1 MQFGLSLPP
10 FGEHAD
16 PRLVRSLAVDA
27 EAAGWDG
34 FFLWDH
40 MVFRKAPLAVA
51 DPWIALAAVAGA
63 TERIRIGTMVTPLSR
78 RRPWVVARQ
87 VLGLDHLSEGRFIL
101 GVGLGAPVH
110 QDFTSFGEATDDRVR
125 AAMLDE
131 SLALLERFMSGKKV
145 RHAGTHYQVKDVTFL
160 PPPVRSRVPIWVGGY
175 WPAKGPMRRA
185 ARFDGVAPGRQ
196 GGPLRPRDLPQI
208 QDFIDR
214 HRDPSE
220 PFDYV
225 VSGATEGDGSP
236 DDAGVLAPWRQVG
249 ATWWIEDLSPWR
261 FGMGIT
267 GDAWPTD
274 EIVRRV
280 RGGPPRP

>member
-1 MQFGLSLPP
+1 MQYGVSLPP

-16 PRLVRSLAVDA
+16 PRLIRSLAVDA

-87 VLGLDHLSEGRFIL
+87 AVGIDRLSDGRFIL

-110 QDFTSFGEATDDRVR
+110 QDFASFGEATDDRER

-131 SLALLERFMSGKKV
+131 SLALLERLTSGQKV
-145 RHAGTHYQVKDVTFL
+145 RHAGTHYQVRDVTFL
-160 PPPVRSRVPIWVGGY
+160 PRPVQSPIPIWVGGY

-185 ARFDGVAPGRQ
+185 ARFQGIAPGRK
-196 GGPLRPRDLPQI
+196 GGPLRPRDLPLI
-208 QDFIDR
+208 REFVDH
-214 HRDPSE
+214 HRESGG

-225 VSGATEGDGSP
+225 VSGATEGAGSS
-236 DDAGVLAPWRQVG
+236 DDAAVLAPWQQAG
-249 ATWWIEDLSPWR
+249 ATWWIEDLSMWR
-261 FGMGIT
+261 FDRGRT
-267 GDAWPTD
+267 DSPWPTE

-280 RGGPPRP
+280 RGGPPQP